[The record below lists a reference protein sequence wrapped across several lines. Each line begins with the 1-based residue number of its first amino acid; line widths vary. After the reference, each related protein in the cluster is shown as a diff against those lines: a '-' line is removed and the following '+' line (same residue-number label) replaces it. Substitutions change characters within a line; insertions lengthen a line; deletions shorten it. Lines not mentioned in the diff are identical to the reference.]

1 MDSIHSHYS
10 IHEKAIVCKILSYQ
24 KVFFSFFYYS
34 PRSFIVKM
42 SSDFKAGGNIEAL
55 EPYVVDETE
64 LENKCWKYTWMGPV
78 NDNTNQS
85 TVCDNSP
92 DFESI
97 PCFEPIGMEIY

>member
-1 MDSIHSHYS
+1 
-10 IHEKAIVCKILSYQ
+10 
-24 KVFFSFFYYS
+24 
-34 PRSFIVKM
+34 M

-78 NDNTNQS
+78 NDNTNKS

>member
-1 MDSIHSHYS
+1 MKNQSVSVKFLVI
-10 IHEKAIVCKILSYQ
+10 KKW
-24 KVFFSFFYYS
+24 FFFFFYHS
-34 PRSFIVKM
+34 PRTFVVKM

-78 NDNTNQS
+78 NDNTNKS

-97 PCFEPIGMEIY
+97 PCFEPIGKEIY